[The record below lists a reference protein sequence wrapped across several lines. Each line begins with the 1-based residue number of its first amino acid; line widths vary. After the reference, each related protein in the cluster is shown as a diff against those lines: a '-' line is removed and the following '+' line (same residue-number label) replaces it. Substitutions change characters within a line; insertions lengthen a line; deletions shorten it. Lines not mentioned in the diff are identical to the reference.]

1 MIRHICLLL
10 DTTHR
15 ILPYQHRPRN
25 NCHRHLSRILWMVIQ
40 FKSTCSIYLS
50 SRQKWNCR
58 WNTETMLNSLN
69 QQTIMIK
76 TRHRYLDARGVQEP
90 SSHGHCSLLSHLPSS
105 QMILR
110 ILIQTTTCLRLP
122 RPDPR
127 TNTRNGYSEWQEP
140 RHEYPCGATSHRNAA
155 CDQQE
160 PPRELQLRRGTYG

>member
-1 MIRHICLLL
+1 
-10 DTTHR
+10 
-15 ILPYQHRPRN
+15 
-25 NCHRHLSRILWMVIQ
+25 MVIQ
-40 FKSTCSIYLS
+40 FNGTCANYLS

-58 WNTETMLNSLN
+58 WNMETMLNSLN

-76 TRHRYLDARGVQEP
+76 IRHRYLDARGVQEP
-90 SSHGHCSLLSHLPSS
+90 SGHGHGAFLSHLLSS

-110 ILIQTTTCLRLP
+110 ILIQTSTCLLLP

-140 RHEYPCGATSHRNAA
+140 RKEYPGGATRHRNAA

-160 PPRELQLRRGTYG
+160 PPRELPLRRGTYG